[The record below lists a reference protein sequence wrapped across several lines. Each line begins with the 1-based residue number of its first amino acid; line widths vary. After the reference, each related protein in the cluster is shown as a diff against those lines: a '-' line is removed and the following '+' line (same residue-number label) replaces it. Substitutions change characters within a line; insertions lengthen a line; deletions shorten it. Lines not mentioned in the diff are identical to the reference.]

1 MARFVRSPDV
11 VARRIAG
18 ELVLVPIASRTDN
31 PLKRTANFYVLN
43 GTGELLWKHLDS
55 AADASGLTRHL
66 VEEYQVDEDTARGDV
81 EQFLKELTACGA
93 VEEIRE
99 QT

>member
-18 ELVLVPIASRTDN
+18 ELVLVPIATRTDN

-43 GTGELLWKHLDS
+43 QTGELLWQQLEN
-55 AADASGLTRHL
+55 AADAPDLTRHL
-66 VEEYQVDEDTARGDV
+66 IEQYQVDEDTARGDV
-81 EQFLKELTACGA
+81 EQFLKELAACGA

>member
-18 ELVLVPIASRTDN
+18 ELVLVPIASRTEN

-43 GTGELLWKHLDS
+43 GTGELLWAQLES
-55 AADASGLTRHL
+55 PADVPALARQL
-66 VEEYQVDEDTARGDV
+66 VTHFRVDEVTAQGDV
-81 EQFLKELTACGA
+81 ERFLSELAACGA
-93 VEEIRE
+93 VETVE

>member
-1 MARFVRSPDV
+1 MARFVRSADV

-18 ELVLVPIASRTDN
+18 ELVLVPIASRTEN

-43 GTGELLWKHLDS
+43 GTGEVLWAHLES
-55 AADASGLTRHL
+55 PADVPTLTREL
-66 VEEYQVDEDTARGDV
+66 VSQFRVDEATAQSDV
-81 EQFLKELTACGA
+81 ERFLSELAACGA
-93 VEEIRE
+93 VETVE